1 MQLMAQQ
8 SGGLGAPS
16 SFRAS
21 STITSSEDSC
31 LATMK
36 QEEGLGL
43 SMECPPLSSLTAS
56 LHAKDCSIEEK
67 VRGGVATWTTH
78 YHKWSKGGKG

>member
-1 MQLMAQQ
+1 MMLQVQLMAQQ

-16 SFRAS
+16 SYRAS
-21 STITSSEDSC
+21 STITSSEDHC

-56 LHAKDCSIEEK
+56 LHTKDCAIEEK
-67 VRGGVATWTTH
+67 VGG
-78 YHKWSKGGKG
+78 GG